1 MVGAAFGQCVERS
14 PNLETAN
21 EVFWFIRGVHFL
33 ASHIERY
40 EQHRDLL
47 GPNVL
52 SNVEAALKFK
62 PQEISWAMREQT
74 RLHRE
79 FQNFLDDIDILICP
93 TAAVPPFPVEKPYC
107 SENNGNKRHNHH
119 KWDDKNGKT

>member
-33 ASHIERY
+33 ASHMERY

-52 SNVEAALKFK
+52 ANVEAALKFK

-74 RLHRE
+74 RLYRE
-79 FQNFLDDIDILICP
+79 FQHFFDEIDKIGQASCRER
-93 TAAVPPFPVEKPYC
+93 VCKYV
-107 SENNGNKRHNHH
+107 
-119 KWDDKNGKT
+119 

>member
-1 MVGAAFGQCVERS
+1 MFGSAFGQCIERS

-21 EVFWFIRGVHFL
+21 EVFWLIRGVHFL

-62 PQEISWAMREQT
+62 PQEISRALRAQT

-79 FQNFLDDIDILICP
+79 FQNFLDDIDLPIFP
-93 TAAVPPFPVEKPYC
+93 TPRFHPFSAA
-107 SENNGNKRHNHH
+107 
-119 KWDDKNGKT
+119 T